1 MQKYLVI
8 YFTERRFI
16 RTLQRSNENAEG
28 GIIFHYR
35 KQETLRGFCQ
45 ETALSYSA
53 GIVLHWG
60 RILSCHRKQLI
71 RVLRIVMKHGKQP
84 L

>member
-45 ETALSYSA
+45 ETAL
-53 GIVLHWG
+53 
-60 RILSCHRKQLI
+60 
-71 RVLRIVMKHGKQP
+71 
-84 L
+84 